1 MLCRQCIFLFEI
13 ASLIW
18 LSEKAY
24 LLTMKSKLL
33 NEQNENSIELND
45 CATCYLQEKCQ
56 SFSGGI
62 LNWIAAA
69 EYSKQ

>member
-1 MLCRQCIFLFEI
+1 
-13 ASLIW
+13 
-18 LSEKAY
+18 
-24 LLTMKSKLL
+24 MKSKLL

-45 CATCYLQEKCQ
+45 CAACYLQEKCQ
-56 SFSGGI
+56 SFSRGI